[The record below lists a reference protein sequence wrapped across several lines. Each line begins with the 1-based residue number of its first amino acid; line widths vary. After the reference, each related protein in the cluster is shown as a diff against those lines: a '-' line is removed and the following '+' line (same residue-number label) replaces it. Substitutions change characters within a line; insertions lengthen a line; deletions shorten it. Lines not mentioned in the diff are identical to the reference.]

1 MINRLLVRCH
11 LDAKAFGE
19 VETRLLEVN
28 EVIKKLDESIR
39 AAAFDFLKPYIAGGN
54 IVVPKDKHGKHDDP
68 ALGGSG
74 GTDNLATLIEK
85 HASNK
90 PSHNAKLLSA
100 YWYSQYGSAPFTIKW
115 IEDSATSAGLTIP
128 ESVGMT
134 FRGAQAKG
142 KPVYEPL
149 GEKGLI
155 KPTITGE
162 GYLKQIFGVK
172 KGTKTPSTSAATE

>member
-1 MINRLLVRCH
+1 
-11 LDAKAFGE
+11 LDKKAFGE
-19 VETRLLEVN
+19 VEGRLLEVN

-39 AAAFDFLKPYIAGGN
+39 VAAFDFLKPYISSGE
-54 IVVPKDKHGKHDDP
+54 IVAPKDKHGKHDP
-68 ALGGSG
+68 AAGAGG
-74 GTDNLATLIEK
+74 GTDDLATLIEK
-85 HASNK
+85 HSSDK

-100 YWYSQYGSAPFTIKW
+100 YWFSEYGSAPFTTKW

-128 ESVGMT
+128 DSVGMT
-134 FRGAQAKG
+134 FRQAQAKG

-162 GYLKQIFGVK
+162 GYLKHTFGVK
-172 KGTKTPSTSAATE
+172 KGTKTPPTSTTE